1 MATINVEA
9 EKKAYKKFIA
19 AGMTPAG
26 ACGLIGNLEAESDGF
41 YPNRVEYLCIKRL
54 KENWKTYTDESYT
67 AAVDSGKISCE
78 EFLHPLPGKQYGYGL
93 AQWTSPGRKA
103 GLWNLAKQK
112 GVSIANEDMQIEYLL
127 KELQES
133 YGSVL
138 KVLKTATSIREASD
152 VVLKKFEIP
161 ANTGESVCAGRAAR
175 GQKFYDSY
183 VKGANDMTVQQ
194 RIEKAISWM
203 EDTANDDSHGYCQ
216 DHRWG
221 ADGDYDCSSA
231 VITAWENAGVP
242 VKTKGATY
250 TGNMLG
256 VFTANG
262 FEVVT
267 HKVNLNTGSGLKRGD
282 VLLNTTHHTAM
293 YCGNGKEVEAS
304 INEKGTAHGGKPGD
318 QTGKE
323 FLIRS
328 YRNYPWTHVLR
339 YTGGETA
346 QTSKRNYLMK
356 GDTGAAVK
364 TMQLMLIELGYSCGT
379 AGADG
384 DFGTNTDKALKKFQ
398 KANGLEVDGKYGS
411 ASKAKLVA
419 LHNTKAAGTGNS
431 ASKTPTYTVG
441 KVYTTAVDNLRV
453 RKGAGTDYS
462 AKKWQDLTKN
472 AREHAYTSGELKKG
486 TEVSCLE
493 IKNDSAG
500 NIWMRIPSGW
510 IAAYYKE
517 KKYVQ

>member
-1 MATINVEA
+1 MTTINFEA
-9 EKKAYKKFIA
+9 EKRAYKKFIQ

-26 ACGLIGNLEAESDGF
+26 ACGLIGNLQAESDGF

-54 KENWKTYTDESYT
+54 KENGKSYTDESYT
-67 AAVDSGKISCE
+67 AAVDNGKISCE
-78 EFLHPLPGKQYGYGL
+78 EFLHPLAGKQYGYGL

-152 VVLKKFEIP
+152 IVLKKFEIP

-183 VKGANDMTVQQ
+183 AKGEKKVSEVQQ
-194 RIEKAISWM
+194 KKESAISWM
-203 EDTANDDSHGYCQ
+203 ENTANDNSHGYDQ
-216 DHRWG
+216 DNRWG
-221 ADGDYDCSSA
+221 PDYDCSSA
-231 VITAWENAGVP
+231 TIEAWEQAGVP

-250 TGNMLG
+250 TGNMRP
-256 VFTANG
+256 VFLKNG
-262 FEVVT
+262 FEDIT
-267 HKVNLNTGSGLKRGD
+267 AKVNLATGEGLERSD
-282 VLLNTTHHTAM
+282 VLLNEIYHVAM

-304 INEKGTAHGGKPGD
+304 INEKGTAHGGRPGD

-346 QTSKRNYLMK
+346 QNAERNYLM
-356 GDTGAAVK
+356 
-364 TMQLMLIELGYSCGT
+364 
-379 AGADG
+379 
-384 DFGTNTDKALKKFQ
+384 
-398 KANGLEVDGKYGS
+398 
-411 ASKAKLVA
+411 
-419 LHNTKAAGTGNS
+419 
-431 ASKTPTYTVG
+431 
-441 KVYTTAVDNLRV
+441 
-453 RKGAGTDYS
+453 
-462 AKKWQDLTKN
+462 
-472 AREHAYTSGELKKG
+472 
-486 TEVSCLE
+486 
-493 IKNDSAG
+493 
-500 NIWMRIPSGW
+500 
-510 IAAYYKE
+510 
-517 KKYVQ
+517 

>member
-1 MATINVEA
+1 MTTINFEA
-9 EKKAYKKFIA
+9 EKRAYKKFIQ

-26 ACGLIGNLEAESDGF
+26 ACGLIGNLQAESDGF

-54 KENWKTYTDESYT
+54 KENGKSYTDESYT
-67 AAVDSGKISCE
+67 AAVDNGKISCE
-78 EFLHPLPGKQYGYGL
+78 EFLHPLAGKQYGYGL

-152 VVLKKFEIP
+152 IVLKKFEIP

-183 VKGANDMTVQQ
+183 AKGEKKVSEVQQ
-194 RIEKAISWM
+194 KKESAISWM
-203 EDTANDDSHGYCQ
+203 ENTANDNSHGYDQ
-216 DHRWG
+216 DNRWG
-221 ADGDYDCSSA
+221 PDYDCSSA
-231 VITAWENAGVP
+231 TIEAWEQSGVP

-250 TGNMLG
+250 TGNMRP
-256 VFTANG
+256 VFLKNG
-262 FEVVT
+262 FEDIT
-267 HKVNLNTGSGLKRGD
+267 AKVNLATGEGLERSD
-282 VLLNTTHHTAM
+282 VLLNEIYHVAM

-304 INEKGTAHGGKPGD
+304 INEKGTAHGGRPGD

-346 QTSKRNYLMK
+346 QNAERNYLMK

-364 TMQLMLIELGYSCGT
+364 TMQLMLIDLRYSCGT
-379 AGADG
+379 SGADG
-384 DFGTNTDKALKKFQ
+384 DFGDKTDKALKKFQ
-398 KANGLEVDGKYGS
+398 KANGLEDDGKYGPL
-411 ASKAKLVA
+411 SKAKLVA
-419 LHNTKAAGTGNS
+419 LHNAKTSGTGSS
-431 ASKTPTYTVG
+431 ASKAPTYTVG
-441 KVYTTAVDNLRV
+441 KIYTTAVDNLRV

-510 IAAYYKE
+510 IAAYYKK

>member
-1 MATINVEA
+1 MDGKENMMATINIEA

-26 ACGLIGNLEAESDGF
+26 ACGLLGNLEAESDGF

-54 KENWKTYTDESYT
+54 KENGKSYTDESYT

-78 EFLHPLPGKQYGYGL
+78 EFLHPLPSKQYGYGL

-112 GVSIANEDMQIEYLL
+112 GVSIADEDMQIEYLL

-138 KVLKTATSIREASD
+138 KVLKTSTSIREASD
-152 VVLKKFEIP
+152 IVLKKFEIP

-221 ADGDYDCSSA
+221 SDGDYDCSSA

-256 VFTANG
+256 VFMANG

-267 HKVNLNTGSGLKRGD
+267 NDVNLATGSGLKRGD

-323 FLIRS
+323 FLIRD

-339 YTGGETA
+339 YTGATTTA
-346 QTSKRNYLMK
+346 YITTGGKYMLSVGNVKSGTK
-356 GDTGAAVK
+356 GNDVK
-364 TMQLMLIELGYSCGT
+364 LLQRLLKSNGFR
-379 AGADG
+379 GADG
-384 DFGTNTDKALKKFQ
+384 ELLTLDGDCGANTVYAIKSYQ
-398 KANGLEVDGKYGS
+398 K
-411 ASKAKLVA
+411 
-419 LHNTKAAGTGNS
+419 
-431 ASKTPTYTVG
+431 
-441 KVYTTAVDNLRV
+441 
-453 RKGAGTDYS
+453 
-462 AKKWQDLTKN
+462 
-472 AREHAYTSGELKKG
+472 KKG
-486 TEVSCLE
+486 L
-493 IKNDSAG
+493 SADG
-500 NIWMRIPSGW
+500 
-510 IAAYYKE
+510 IAGPATWKSILLR
-517 KKYVQ
+517 